1 MWAKMVWVAPR
12 TWIVGETGTAALL
25 NTHLRDNLL
34 ALSTHQHDGSA
45 GEGDDEL
52 TGVDQ
57 IVMDDIAAPGSAPG
71 ASKSRSYSNG
81 GFLKA
86 QIAAATTQFD
96 FFIGKF
102 LRKTAAETV
111 NNSATLQD
119 DDDLTFAIGAN
130 EVWIFWVVM
139 LAKGNTNADF
149 KYSFNAPSGA
159 AGSYNWGDVDTG
171 GSVNIENYY
180 SALRNTSGFATDAAG
195 KAGMAQGVVR
205 NGGTAGNFALQW
217 AQDSAH
223 PSNTTLE
230 ADSHMLA
237 IRVA

>member
-1 MWAKMVWVAPR
+1 MGWTAPR
-12 TWIVGETGTAALL
+12 TWVVAEIVTAALL

-96 FFIGKF
+96 F
-102 LRKTAAETV
+102 L
-111 NNSATLQD
+111 
-119 DDDLTFAIGAN
+119 
-130 EVWIFWVVM
+130 
-139 LAKGNTNADF
+139 
-149 KYSFNAPSGA
+149 
-159 AGSYNWGDVDTG
+159 
-171 GSVNIENYY
+171 
-180 SALRNTSGFATDAAG
+180 
-195 KAGMAQGVVR
+195 
-205 NGGTAGNFALQW
+205 
-217 AQDSAH
+217 
-223 PSNTTLE
+223 
-230 ADSHMLA
+230 
-237 IRVA
+237 

>member
-1 MWAKMVWVAPR
+1 MGWTAPR
-12 TWIVGETGTAALL
+12 TWVVAEIVTAALL

-71 ASKSRSYSNG
+71 ASKSRVYSNG
-81 GFLKA
+81 GLLKA

-130 EVWIFWVVM
+130 EVWIFWV
-139 LAKGNTNADF
+139 LLLHKGHGSAGLKAAF
-149 KYSFNAPSGA
+149 SAPAGA
-159 AGSYNWGDVDTG
+159 AGSYNARRTNSAGA
-171 GSVNIENYY
+171 VNIENY
-180 SALRNTSGFATDAAG
+180 STSLGGGFSSRGNLNG
-195 KAGMAQGVVR
+195 KAAMAHGVVR
-205 NGGTAGNFALQW
+205 NGGTAGNFTVQW
-217 AQDSAH
+217 AQQTARA
-223 PSNTTLE
+223 SNTTLE
-230 ADSHMLA
+230 ADSYLLA